1 MSKNTKRF
9 FVRVILAVVLVAIA
23 AWGWTRFAGRK
34 ERGEPPRPLVVR
46 AAEARIDDVD
56 VYFKAIGT
64 VTAPSTVTVRS
75 RVDGELVALHFT
87 EGMFVKE
94 GDLLAEIDPRPF
106 AVQKMQAQGQLARD
120 EAQLAQA
127 RLELNRYR
135 KLIKEHSVSKQQ
147 LETQEG
153 LVGQYE
159 GAVLADKAAVADAD
173 LQITYSRI
181 TAPISGRVGLR
192 QVDAGNI
199 IRSSDSNGI
208 VVINQMRP
216 MDVVFT
222 LVEGQIPDVVAAMIA
237 AEKNGAALEVEVWRQ
252 DNKTLLATGALLTI
266 DNQIDTSTGTVRA
279 KARFANDDYHLFPNQ
294 FVNARLRVRTLKKV
308 LVVPT
313 AAVQRRNDGF
323 FVYVVDDGA
332 TRTAAVTT
340 GYASDSDTVIE
351 SGLTP
356 GEVVVTDGID
366 RLRDGMAVTYGQ
378 VSSPADEARI
388 DEAGS
393 EDATPPAAGPASA
406 PGRVPAASSQLG
418 KGMTR

>member
-1 MSKNTKRF
+1 MSKRPRRF
-9 FVRVILAVVLVAIA
+9 FARIIFVIVLACVA
-23 AWGWTRFAGRK
+23 AWGWTRFSGQK
-34 ERGEPPRPLVVR
+34 ERGGPPPPLVVR
-46 AAEARIDDVD
+46 AAEARIDDLD

-64 VTAPSTVTVRS
+64 VTAPNTVTVRS

-106 AVQKMQAQGQLARD
+106 EVQKMQAQGQLARD
-120 EAQLAQA
+120 EAQLMQA
-127 RLELNRYR
+127 RLELGRYR
-135 KLIKEHSVSKQQ
+135 KLIKEHSISKQQ

-159 GAVLADKAAVADAD
+159 GAVLADKAAVADAE

-237 AEKNGAALEVEVWRQ
+237 AQKNGVALEVEVWRQ
-252 DNKTLLATGALLTI
+252 DNKTLLATGSLLTI

-279 KARFANDDYHLFPNQ
+279 KARFANEDYLLFPNQ
-294 FVNARLRVRTLKKV
+294 FVNARLRVRTLKNV

-323 FVYVVDDGA
+323 FVYVVDTGA
-332 TRTAAVTT
+332 TRTAPVTT

-351 SGLTP
+351 SGLKP
-356 GEVVVTDGID
+356 GEIVVTDGID

-378 VSSPADEARI
+378 VSPLGETHI
-388 DEAGS
+388 EEAGS
-393 EDATPPAAGPASA
+393 ESATPPVGSAGA
-406 PGRVPAASSQLG
+406 PGQAPAATGPPG

>member
-1 MSKNTKRF
+1 MSKNPRRF
-9 FVRVILAVVLVAIA
+9 FARIIFVIVLASVA
-23 AWGWTRFAGRK
+23 AWGWTRFSGQK
-34 ERGEPPRPLVVR
+34 ERGGPPGPLVVR
-46 AAEARIDDVD
+46 AAEARIDDLD

-64 VTAPSTVTVRS
+64 VTAPNTVTVRS

-106 AVQKMQAQGQLARD
+106 EVQKMQAQGQLARD
-120 EAQLAQA
+120 EAQLMQA

-135 KLIKEHSVSKQQ
+135 KLIKEHSISKQQ

-159 GAVLADKAAVADAD
+159 GAVLADKAAVADAE

-199 IRSSDSNGI
+199 IRSSDSKGI

-237 AEKNGAALEVEVWRQ
+237 AQKNGAALEVEVWRQ
-252 DNKTLLATGALLTI
+252 DNKTLLATGSLLTI

-279 KARFANDDYHLFPNQ
+279 KARFANEDYRLFPNQ
-294 FVNARLRVRTLKKV
+294 FVNARLRVRTLKGV

-323 FVYVVDDGA
+323 FVYVVDNGA
-332 TRTAAVTT
+332 TRTAPVTT

-351 SGLTP
+351 SGLKS
-356 GEVVVTDGID
+356 GEIVVTDGID

-378 VSSPADEARI
+378 ISPPGGAHIEEAKG
-388 DEAGS
+388 EG
-393 EDATPPAAGPASA
+393 ATPSAGPSGAPGQAPAATGP
-406 PGRVPAASSQLG
+406 PG